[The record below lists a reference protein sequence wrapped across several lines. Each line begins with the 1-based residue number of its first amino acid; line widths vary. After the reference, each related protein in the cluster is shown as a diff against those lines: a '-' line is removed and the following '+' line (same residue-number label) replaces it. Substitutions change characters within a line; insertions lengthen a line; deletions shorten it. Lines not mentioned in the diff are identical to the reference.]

1 MTLIKKI
8 IRKIIVFK
16 LVIQFSS
23 RIAKY
28 KNNFEKGFVSNWYEE
43 VFLIKTLKTLCRG
56 HAISDLNGEEIV
68 ETFYEKESQKKQVKK
83 SLELKK

>member
-1 MTLIKKI
+1 MPLIKKI

-43 VFLIKTLKTLCRG
+43 VFLIK
-56 HAISDLNGEEIV
+56 N
-68 ETFYEKESQKKQVKK
+68 VKNTV
-83 SLELKK
+83 S